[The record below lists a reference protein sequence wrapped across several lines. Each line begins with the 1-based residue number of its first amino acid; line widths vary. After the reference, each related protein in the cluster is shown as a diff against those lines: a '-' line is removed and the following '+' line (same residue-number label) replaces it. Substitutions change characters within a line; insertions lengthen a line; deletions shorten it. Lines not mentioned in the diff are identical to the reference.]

1 MLRQHLPAEWI
12 NLAAR
17 HGLETA
23 RPLQAEGKT
32 ADAGE
37 KFKDRQHLRLPA
49 ESADR
54 ADPAGSFG
62 EKSVPPDSTDPRMPE
77 GQGRRREARSHPPP
91 PVSPGPKPPLPT
103 RQGGPWTIGVRV
115 HPGEW
120 RARRKRRERITAAP
134 SAAPAGGETT
144 TTHEVDPG
152 ISDALHALGAVTAIA
167 DPLADCAKFYA
178 KFTRDP
184 FIRPPGIDC
193 TDRPCAHVPRDD
205 GLGPIE
211 SINRNHG
218 HHPAISV
225 ASFANS
231 IVPASAVTAIA
242 AHAIAGIMPHPAQAA
257 EKRPAAAATA
267 RRRSAP
273 RP

>member
-62 EKSVPPDSTDPRMPE
+62 EESMPPDSTDPRMPE

-144 TTHEVDPG
+144 TNMRLTPASQMRSMRLARSLLSRTHWPTVP
-152 ISDALHALGAVTAIA
+152 SSTPNSRATHLL
-167 DPLADCAKFYA
+167 
-178 KFTRDP
+178 
-184 FIRPPGIDC
+184 
-193 TDRPCAHVPRDD
+193 DRPALIARTAHARMSRVMT
-205 GLGPIE
+205 GLG
-211 SINRNHG
+211 
-218 HHPAISV
+218 
-225 ASFANS
+225 
-231 IVPASAVTAIA
+231 
-242 AHAIAGIMPHPAQAA
+242 Q
-257 EKRPAAAATA
+257 
-267 RRRSAP
+267 
-273 RP
+273 